1 MKNSL
6 YSINTSSAGKT
17 SVSELGSL
25 TVHKSKKCL
34 RAKTFAIRDDGPC
47 KEM

>member
-6 YSINTSSAGKT
+6 CSINTSSAGQS

-25 TVHKSKKCL
+25 TVHKSKKCS
-34 RAKTFAIRDDGPC
+34 RAKTFAIRDDGPR